1 MKNSMLMELIRFT
14 LDRPSGKERARYLL
28 MAIIFYPML
37 FREGTGDNKS
47 NESAVSSQAGDD
59 IYPLF

>member
-1 MKNSMLMELIRFT
+1 MKNAMLMELIRFA
-14 LDRPSGKERARYLL
+14 LDRSPDKERFRYLL
-28 MAIIFYPML
+28 LAIIFYPML
-37 FREGTGDNKS
+37 LREGTGGKKS